1 EFFLSSR
8 RRHTIFSRDWSSD
21 VCSSDLAV
29 PNKKREAKASRCVT
43 LAAVTKREAL
53 ASRFLLGSAALT
65 RLWPPAFFARLAVL
79 ISGSIGRS
87 VYAHG
92 AASGWSFRRAATRP
106 CAPGP
111 YLAPDNIRHSRRPG
125 DGWRTPAYRDV
136 FTASL

>member
-1 EFFLSSR
+1 MSKVSASKPSLS
-8 RRHTIFSRDWSSD
+8 
-21 VCSSDLAV
+21 
-29 PNKKREAKASRCVT
+29 
-43 LAAVTKREAL
+43 AVTKREAL

-79 ISGSIGRS
+79 ISGSTGRS

-92 AASGWSFRRAATRP
+92 AASGWAFRRAAKRP

-111 YLAPDNIRHSRRPG
+111 YLVPDKLRHSPRPG
-125 DGWRTPAYRDV
+125 DRWRTRAYRDV